1 MKQTLNFK
9 IYIMRKLFFILICVF
24 IVGSTQVNAQSL
36 DEQKDIRELT
46 LRVDSL
52 ENELRY
58 YRALYDIT
66 SLCNDITQSNNDV
79 RINTLE
85 IKSDIISNSFE
96 KQFWEYYRNNYDICE
111 TKLKMYLRRIEGMR
125 LYVGLLDNLYSE
137 DKMSYL
143 SNNFK
148 LAEIIYGQLETSLKI
163 YESAIDIYRKGL

>member
-1 MKQTLNFK
+1 M
-9 IYIMRKLFFILICVF
+9 
-24 IVGSTQVNAQSL
+24 
-36 DEQKDIRELT
+36 
-46 LRVDSL
+46 
-52 ENELRY
+52 RY

-148 LAEIIYGQLETSLKI
+148 LAEISYGQLETSLKI